1 MTDQNI
7 LYLVGVVII
16 LLFFM
21 WLGWRI
27 RKAWKNFL
35 FSRIRRRGQLGE
47 ENAIK
52 ILEKNGYQVVQSQ
65 VSFPG
70 YMFVDDLKQEFD
82 VRPDFIV
89 EKDGLKYLAEVKTG
103 DAALTKNRGT
113 RRQLLE
119 YTKVG
124 NTDTVILVDA
134 TNGKVQKIRFSD
146 YDDPP

>member
-1 MTDQNI
+1 
-7 LYLVGVVII
+7 
-16 LLFFM
+16 M

-52 ILEKNGYQVVQSQ
+52 ILKKSGYEVVQSQ

-70 YMFVDDLKQEFD
+70 YMFVDDLKQDFD

-119 YTKVG
+119 YTKALPIFLQQFQLQLQYYFLD
-124 NTDTVILVDA
+124 NFLHRYHLLSYL
-134 TNGKVQKIRFSD
+134 NSNF
-146 YDDPP
+146 